1 MKKDNTD
8 INNTAVVP
16 YIIAE
21 QVTDDIGEQDYLISR
36 SERHY
41 KDNEIWRKQFNKSKD
56 QRQFLKMFMEHWKE
70 SYNKKIKK
78 Q

>member
-8 INNTAVVP
+8 INNTVVVP

-21 QVTDDIGEQDYLISR
+21 QVTDDIEEQDYLISR
-36 SERHY
+36 SEKHY
-41 KDNEIWRKQFNKSKD
+41 KDNEIWRKQFNTAKD
-56 QRQFLKMFMEHWKE
+56 QREFLKMFMKHWKK
-70 SYNKKIKK
+70 SYNNQTKK

>member
-16 YIIAE
+16 YLIAE
-21 QVTDDIGEQDYLISR
+21 QVTDNIEEQDYLIDR
-36 SERHY
+36 AERHY
-41 KDNEIWRKQFNKSKD
+41 KDNEIWRKQFNTAKD
-56 QRQFLKMFMEHWKE
+56 QRQFLKMFMNHWKE
-70 SYNKKIKK
+70 SYNKKPKK